1 VMFEYDGS
9 YNFSAIDN
17 AAAFLQYTFEA
28 GSPLPVAEIAGEEWV
43 VFPNPAND
51 LLQIRPLVNH
61 DDCLVV
67 LYDLTGRVVTSM
79 KMIAGENNLVIDV
92 TALPSGVYAL
102 QVESAS
108 NRIRLPIVV
117 QHF

>member
-1 VMFEYDGS
+1 
-9 YNFSAIDN
+9 
-17 AAAFLQYTFEA
+17 
-28 GSPLPVAEIAGEEWV
+28 V